1 VISFSKFL
9 NKLFLYFIER
19 LPIMSL
25 KDLVT
30 SVIADG
36 KVDASE
42 VAELR
47 AEIYADGK
55 VEREEVDAVFQIND
69 AVSDNVNDPAW
80 TELFSDVISD
90 HFTADGVID
99 EEEANYL
106 IGKLMAD
113 GGVDATEKAALTKI
127 RQKATS
133 IFPAFDAAMASVGV

>member
-1 VISFSKFL
+1 
-9 NKLFLYFIER
+9 
-19 LPIMSL
+19 MSL
-25 KDLVT
+25 TELVT

-42 VAELR
+42 VSALR

-55 VEREEVDAVFQIND
+55 VEREEVDAVFTIND
-69 AVSDNVNDPAW
+69 AVSDSENDPSW
-80 TELFSDVISD
+80 DELFSDVIAD

-113 GGVDATEKAALTKI
+113 GGVDKAEKLALTKI